1 MAAINLRPMKR
12 EWLQKKLE
20 TTDYVSLATEELLS
34 LGLVDKKAERELLDR
49 LANEPPPERWK
60 EFIRTMQQD
69 DELWYYKS
77 PKETWDGFRGAA
89 GYAIVRKGEVIASFN
104 TMKS

>member
-1 MAAINLRPMKR
+1 MKR

-34 LGLVDKKAERELLDR
+34 LGLVDKTSERELLDR
-49 LANEPPPERWK
+49 LAKGPPPERWGL
-60 EFIRTMQQD
+60 FIRNMRD
-69 DELWYYKS
+69 GDELWYYKS
-77 PKETWDGFRGAA
+77 PKETWDGFRGVA
-89 GYAIVRKGEVIASFN
+89 GYAIVRSGEVVASFN